1 MINTY
6 PYTNIHEIN
15 LDWLIRHVKEV
26 EEQMDNFIELNQ
38 IKVADP
44 IEWNVNSAYDRLTIV
59 IHEDTTGIKAYL
71 SIQDVPAGVAL
82 SNGEYWAQ
90 LGTVIDASILQD
102 FREEITQTLTELRTE
117 LEEAIASASASL
129 QTEIETL
136 TGEVRTELEEGLADI
151 TDKLPKVNH
160 NRMTYYIDAAA
171 GNDDNDG
178 LTQQTAFKTF
188 DRFMQ
193 QAEIYGALHGR
204 IISAGNYT
212 YSYNEIANI
221 DLDVQATVGGVV
233 LTLATNPTDNR
244 FTFYNGRINIYGAY
258 GVSVPMEL
266 RLDTNGIL
274 YMVGCVSALHDLTL
288 VHTLRVY
295 GGEVWLE
302 NCDVFKLYTRNSFA
316 RLYNCLITNTD
327 TTESALMLLNGV
339 TCLFGAN
346 RVRAL
351 AETGAEATAL
361 INAIA
366 GEISIVGGGLTLTE
380 QTNYY
385 YGLEATACTV
395 VIPDSILTALTAYS
409 ANGLKYNSA
418 NVPTLTSN

>member
-1 MINTY
+1 MLNKY

-15 LDWLIRHVKEV
+15 LDWLIKHVQEV

-59 IHEDTTGIKAYL
+59 IHEDTTGIRAYL

-82 SNGEYWAQ
+82 SNSEYWAQ

-102 FREEITQTLTELRTE
+102 FREEISQTLAELRAE
-117 LEEAIASASASL
+117 LEAAITEASESL
-129 QTEIETL
+129 QTEL
-136 TGEVRTELEEGLADI
+136 DAGLAEI
-151 TDKLPKVNH
+151 TARLPKVNH

-171 GNDDNDG
+171 GSDDNDG

-327 TTESALMLLNGV
+327 TTESALTLLNGV
-339 TCLFGAN
+339 TCLFGGN
-346 RVRAL
+346 RVNAL

-361 INAIA
+361 INATA

-395 VIPDSILTALTAYS
+395 V
-409 ANGLKYNSA
+409 
-418 NVPTLTSN
+418 V

>member
-1 MINTY
+1 MINKY

-59 IHEDTTGIKAYL
+59 IHEDTTGIRAYL

-82 SNGEYWAQ
+82 SNSEYWAQ

-102 FREEITQTLTELRTE
+102 FREEISQTLAELRAE
-117 LEEAIASASASL
+117 LEAAITEASESL
-129 QTEIETL
+129 QTEL
-136 TGEVRTELEEGLADI
+136 DAGLAEI
-151 TDKLPKVNH
+151 TARLPKVNH

-171 GNDDNDG
+171 GSDDNDG

-266 RLDTNGIL
+266 RLDSNGIL

-327 TTESALMLLNGV
+327 TTESALTLLNGV
-339 TCLFGAN
+339 TCLFGSN
-346 RVRAL
+346 RVNAL

-361 INAIA
+361 INATA

-395 VIPDSILTALTAYS
+395 VVPDYILTALTNYS
-409 ANGLKYNSA
+409 ANGLKYNAA

>member
-1 MINTY
+1 MINKY

-15 LDWLIRHVKEV
+15 LDWLIKHVQEV

-82 SNGEYWAQ
+82 SNSEYWAQ

-102 FREEITQTLTELRTE
+102 FREEISQTLAELRAE
-117 LEEAIASASASL
+117 LEAAITEASESL
-129 QTEIETL
+129 QTEL
-136 TGEVRTELEEGLADI
+136 DAGLAEI
-151 TDKLPKVNH
+151 TARLPKVNH

-171 GNDDNDG
+171 GSDDNDG

-266 RLDTNGIL
+266 RLDSNGIL

-302 NCDVFKLYTRNSFA
+302 NCSVFKLYTRNSFA

-327 TTESALMLLNGV
+327 TTESALMMLNGV
-339 TCLFGAN
+339 TCLIGGN
-346 RVRAL
+346 RVNAL

-395 VIPDSILTALTAYS
+395 VIPDAILTALTNYS
-409 ANGLKYNSA
+409 AYGLKYNAA
-418 NVPTLTSN
+418 NVPTLISN